1 MDQIVFICT
10 GNTCR
15 SPMAEGFFRALG
27 GEEKTGLAA
36 LSAGMYTSDG
46 LPASGNA
53 VTAAAELGADIT
65 SHRSRMLTPEL
76 AREAKYLV
84 CMTGAQYDNL
94 CAALPDCA
102 DKVFTLTPA
111 DVPTRSAAISKS
123 TAARRLRSKPACRAS
138 SGDWQ
143 DEHNGNAGKAS
154 SCARGA

>member
-1 MDQIVFICT
+1 MDKIVFICT

-15 SPMAEGFFRALG
+15 SPMAEGLFRAHN

-84 CMTGAQYDNL
+84 CMTGAHYDRL
-94 CAALPDCA
+94 CELFPDCA
-102 DKVFTLTPA
+102 DKIFTLLPEDISDPFGGDLA
-111 DVPTRSAAISKS
+111 IYRRSAAEIDKGVQAVIESLS
-123 TAARRLRSKPACRAS
+123 R
-138 SGDWQ
+138 
-143 DEHNGNAGKAS
+143 
-154 SCARGA
+154 

>member
-1 MDQIVFICT
+1 MDKIVFICT

-27 GEEKTGLAA
+27 GEEKTGL
-36 LSAGMYTSDG
+36 
-46 LPASGNA
+46 ASGNA

-94 CAALPDCA
+94 CAAFPDCA

-111 DVPTRSAAISKS
+111 DVSDPFGGDLATYRRAAAEIDKGVQAVIKS
-123 TAARRLRSKPACRAS
+123 LSR
-138 SGDWQ
+138 
-143 DEHNGNAGKAS
+143 
-154 SCARGA
+154 

>member
-1 MDQIVFICT
+1 MDLIVFICT

-94 CAALPDCA
+94 CAAFPDCA

-111 DVPTRSAAISKS
+111 DVSDPFGGDLEIYRRAAAEIKAGVQSIIG
-123 TAARRLRSKPACRAS
+123 RL
-138 SGDWQ
+138 
-143 DEHNGNAGKAS
+143 AG
-154 SCARGA
+154 

>member
-1 MDQIVFICT
+1 MDKIVFICT

-84 CMTGAQYDNL
+84 CMTGAQ
-94 CAALPDCA
+94 
-102 DKVFTLTPA
+102 
-111 DVPTRSAAISKS
+111 
-123 TAARRLRSKPACRAS
+123 
-138 SGDWQ
+138 
-143 DEHNGNAGKAS
+143 
-154 SCARGA
+154 

>member
-1 MDQIVFICT
+1 
-10 GNTCR
+10 
-15 SPMAEGFFRALG
+15 MAEGFFRALG
-27 GEEKTGLAA
+27 GEEKDRLAA

-76 AREAKYLV
+76 AHEAKYLV

-94 CAALPDCA
+94 CAAFPDCA

-111 DVPTRSAAISKS
+111 DVSDPFGGDLEIYR
-123 TAARRLRSKPACRAS
+123 ARRLRSKPACRAS

-143 DEHNGNAGKAS
+143 DEHNGNAGEAS